1 MEIAAVGRDDFVQG
15 FKLVGVRRA
24 ITSSREEIEKK
35 IAAVLDY
42 PEVGILV
49 LDTADMKGLSNSV
62 RRRPETVAAAVVI
75 AAGAAGDEDLRTK
88 VKPAIGV
95 DLVKWRRGSGGAR
108 GRDERKQGE

>member
-35 IAAVLDY
+35 IAAVLDD

-49 LDTADMKGLSNSV
+49 LDTADMKGLSNSM
-62 RRRPETVAAAVVI
+62 RRRLETAARPVVI
-75 AAGAAGDEDLRTK
+75 AVGATEDEDLRTK
-88 VKPAIGV
+88 VKRAIGV
-95 DLVKWRRGSGGAR
+95 DLFK
-108 GRDERKQGE
+108 

>member
-35 IAAVLDY
+35 IAAVLDD

-49 LDTADMKGLSNSV
+49 LDTADMKGLSNSM
-62 RRRPETVAAAVVI
+62 RGRLETLARPVGI
-75 AAGAAGDEDLRTK
+75 AGGAAEGEDLRAEGK
-88 VKPAIGV
+88 RGIGGGV
-95 DLVKWRRGSGGAR
+95 FQWGVGGGGGRERRDG
-108 GRDERKQGE
+108 K